1 MIINWINLKI
11 IDKIRIVFIFLVVD
25 KIGNGDLI
33 LNIIGGNVVLKNEL

>member
-33 LNIIGGNVVLKNEL
+33 LNIVGGNVVLKNEL